1 MANKI
6 IRITI
11 TSCFIL
17 LFLYTGI
24 SKLWDYREFISELHQ
39 SPWLKILPGWLVWI
53 IPGFEL
59 ATAFMLATNRFR
71 LKGLYISCLMMA
83 VFTLYILGLSQ
94 FTYYIPCSCG
104 GLIDT
109 LPNVVHIFLNAVLA
123 VLAML
128 AIYLEKDFRRSAT
141 TRNKYLS

>member
-24 SKLWDYREFISELHQ
+24 SKLWNYRDFISEIHQ
-39 SPWLKILPGWLVWI
+39 SPWFKILPGWLVWI
-53 IPGFEL
+53 IPAFEI
-59 ATAFMLATNRFR
+59 ATAYMLATRRFR
-71 LKGLYISCLMMA
+71 LKGLYISCIMTGL
-83 VFTLYILGLSQ
+83 FTLYILGLSQ

-109 LPNVVHIFLNAVLA
+109 LPNVVHIILNAALA
-123 VLAML
+123 ILAML
-128 AIYLEKDFRRSAT
+128 AIYLEKGIKQT
-141 TRNKYLS
+141 TAIRNKYLS